1 MCPDIFLV
9 ARWALCD
16 PWNVD
21 LCLSGAASEIR
32 QVYLDAIL
40 KVHEE
45 SLPGASLK
53 PLGEWIDAV
62 SVVIIQ

>member
-1 MCPDIFLV
+1 MCPDIFPV

-21 LCLSGAASEIR
+21 LCLSGAAVEIR
-32 QVYLDAIL
+32 EVYLDAIL
-40 KVHEE
+40 KVHTE

-53 PLGEWIDAV
+53 PLGE
-62 SVVIIQ
+62 